1 MPSGTPPATNRVV
14 RLLGAAVAATAVVV
28 ATVMAAA
35 GQGAPQTYQAPR
47 TPDGRP
53 DLQGIWQAVNA
64 AVWNLEDH
72 TASLG
77 VPAGMGVV
85 DGEIPYLPSA
95 RARRQENSRN
105 RLTDDPETQCYLV
118 GVPRLTYMPYPFQ
131 IVQTPRQTTFLYEYV
146 HAIRNV
152 YMEGPHPE
160 GPIQWWLGDSRG
172 RWEGDTLVVDV
183 VHFTDQT
190 WLDRS
195 GNYHSD
201 ALHVVERYTLTGP
214 DHMLYEATI
223 EDPKVF
229 SRPWTIS
236 MPLYRRQEENARLL
250 EYECFAYAYS
260 ERQTR

>member
-1 MPSGTPPATNRVV
+1 MFRRNAEEWVDFWEE
-14 RLLGAAVAATAVVV
+14 
-28 ATVMAAA
+28 
-35 GQGAPQTYQAPR
+35 PR
-47 TPDGRP
+47 TSDGRP

-77 VPAGMGVV
+77 VPAGLGVME
-85 DGEIPYLPSA
+85 GEIPYLPSA
-95 RARRQENSRN
+95 LARRRENFRN
-105 RLTDDPETQCYLV
+105 RLTDDPEANCLLV

-131 IVQTPRQTTFLYEYV
+131 IFQTPRQTTFLYEYV

-160 GPIQWWLGDSRG
+160 GPIQWWLGESRG
-172 RWEGDTLVVDV
+172 RWDGDTLVVDV